1 MSNYLDTSDFGRV
14 AGSLLARRDKIKTR
28 DRNEALILSAIL
40 AGINKENK
48 NQQEELANAIANID
62 VDFKLETARNE
73 ELYNNTNIKKQ
84 REMYQL
90 YQNEGTKQQAINE
103 KALEFF
109 NASYSGQIPTDG
121 NLSPYRQIYKI
132 SLETENQKQLDD
144 LKKEINEFKVKAK
157 NYYEQLQVPEIITPT
172 FVDFNKDA
180 VQAYKNSLERV
191 KDNPELQGAIRKVF
205 YNIFQKKTDDN
216 KIPIGAIYKDELK
229 NISDIPSQL
238 DTSANVSPSDVV
250 QLEELELT
258 NYDLRKPKDTSPIT
272 AHRTALKAALKDK
285 LEDRKNSSL
294 NAIDFEYNKK
304 TGSVFE
310 HYDDLKGMEKIN
322 FENRVLSYSRKLQ
335 EKADKTNIEGNVFN
349 AEYFLED
356 AIKLTFSED
365 SFKNISS
372 INLESAANL
381 FDGTIEITDFNL
393 DGNIINVTQG
403 KIFELLQD
411 LYKEKNE
418 DSEAP
423 EKIRILIEEIQNQVE
438 DKPKHEEFLQAIINT
453 FVNTNTR
460 KGSRRTRKD
469 STK

>member
-191 KDNPELQGAIRKVF
+191 KDN
-205 YNIFQKKTDDN
+205 
-216 KIPIGAIYKDELK
+216 
-229 NISDIPSQL
+229 
-238 DTSANVSPSDVV
+238 
-250 QLEELELT
+250 
-258 NYDLRKPKDTSPIT
+258 
-272 AHRTALKAALKDK
+272 
-285 LEDRKNSSL
+285 
-294 NAIDFEYNKK
+294 
-304 TGSVFE
+304 
-310 HYDDLKGMEKIN
+310 
-322 FENRVLSYSRKLQ
+322 VL
-335 EKADKTNIEGNVFN
+335 
-349 AEYFLED
+349 
-356 AIKLTFSED
+356 
-365 SFKNISS
+365 
-372 INLESAANL
+372 
-381 FDGTIEITDFNL
+381 
-393 DGNIINVTQG
+393 
-403 KIFELLQD
+403 
-411 LYKEKNE
+411 
-418 DSEAP
+418 
-423 EKIRILIEEIQNQVE
+423 
-438 DKPKHEEFLQAIINT
+438 
-453 FVNTNTR
+453 
-460 KGSRRTRKD
+460 
-469 STK
+469 